1 MNRIKLI
8 CAGSLKFRELQGL
21 QQRYLQMI
29 NNYVEF
35 SIHEIRD
42 APGNSEK
49 EGKAMLHILKE
60 RDFVIAL
67 DRLGRIYDSPG
78 LAGLLAEKM
87 AHLPGRLVFLIGGA
101 DGLSQKMEPRFNLKL
116 SFSALTMAHD
126 LFRLVFLEQLYRSL
140 TIIQGSPYHR

>member
-1 MNRIKLI
+1 MV

-49 EGKAMLHILKE
+49 EGKAMLQVLKE

-67 DRLGRIYDSPG
+67 DRLGRVYDSPG

-87 AHLPGRLVFLIGGA
+87 AQLPGRLVFLIGGA
-101 DGLSQKMEPRFNLKL
+101 DGLSQILEPRLNLKM